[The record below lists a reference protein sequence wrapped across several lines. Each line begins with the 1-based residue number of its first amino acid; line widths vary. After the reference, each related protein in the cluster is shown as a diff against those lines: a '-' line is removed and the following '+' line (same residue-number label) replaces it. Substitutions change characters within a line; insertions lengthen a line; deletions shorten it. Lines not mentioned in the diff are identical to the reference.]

1 MSTPKVDLKSLW
13 VNSGRKKYFIA
24 LGVTG
29 CLAIG
34 ALGSTLAANISLNSG
49 EVVEFGQ
56 GIVQTTACSGEDSL
70 TVTPES
76 TFINEVGA
84 GAHYF
89 TSLTV
94 SDIPQSCLGA
104 TFTLAAYDAD
114 EIRTW
119 SDCTDPGH
127 QLSLLF
133 TETQTVP
140 TDASFASMYSNVTDS
155 DANSFT
161 VTWVSGPDSCDSEI
175 LAGDLRALTI
185 QSSGNPVGYVG
196 YVADFTAGQ
205 TAFDSQPLVA
215 FDTNVISPEF
225 SLWSNGGSLQEV
237 GNLEFSSDPMV
248 VPDSNSYVEIARGIT
263 AAGNVGAIAS
273 SADRMSVEM
282 WVNFD
287 DDGAEFDSSIFSF
300 DTSDDRG
307 LIDGCGYNLSF
318 NEGYLGI
325 NTCNSDTLGFN
336 ASQLNNGWHH
346 IVWIA
351 STSAR
356 YTQKIFLNG
365 VVQDL
370 VFYDSGDSD
379 LTENARPNIGNGG
392 FGVNSWSDN
401 QAATYKLGA
410 LNIYAGEMPSQTV
423 SSRYSIYQDRLNP

>member
-114 EIRTW
+114 EIRSW

-127 QLSLLF
+127 QLSVLF

-140 TDASFASMYSNVTDS
+140 TDASFALMYSNVTDS
-155 DANSFT
+155 NANSFT
-161 VTWVSGPDSCDSEI
+161 VTWVGSQFNCRSSI

-196 YVADFTAGQ
+196 YVADYTPGSTSFVS
-205 TAFDSQPLVA
+205 DPLVSVDA
-215 FDTNVISPEF
+215 NNELPSGL
-225 SLWSNGGSLQEV
+225 LWSNDGTLAGSGDISLTDTLTISSSA
-237 GNLEFSSDPMV
+237 NSYLEFVDGRYAQGS
-248 VPDSNSYVEIARGIT
+248 I
-263 AAGNVGAIAS
+263 GNIGTT
-273 SADRMSVEM
+273 ADRISVEF
-282 WVNFD
+282 WVNFQVD
-287 DDGAEFDSSIFSF
+287 PSSGDYNARLFSF
-300 DTSDDRG
+300 NTDNQDDRE
-307 LIDGCGYNLSF
+307 CGYGLFFSDGLF
-318 NEGYLGI
+318 GV
-325 NTCNSDTLGFN
+325 NTCNNEILGIDVSN
-336 ASQLNNGWHH
+336 RNNQWHH

-351 STSAR
+351 STGSR
-356 YTQKIFLNG
+356 YTQKLYFNG
-365 VVQDL
+365 VLQDL
-370 VFYDSGDSD
+370 NPNWSGYNSS
-379 LTENARPNIGNGG
+379 EYARPNIGDGN
-392 FGVNSWSDN
+392 FVINSWPSGQN
-401 QAATYKLGA
+401 TFKLGA
-410 LNIYAGEMPSQTV
+410 FKIYEGEMPESTVVLKSSSFQT
-423 SSRYSIYQDRLNP
+423 RD